1 MLSSGLNSPLLSRSA
16 SRITN
21 PKSGNNSSNSSREV
35 SSDSDHSDHDSDDIE
50 HHQDEMRRLE
60 EYINRKLSWNN
71 LSLSEKMSLINKW
84 AIVALVGNLMT
95 TFGCIFYLL
104 EGVFYL
110 ATIEIFLG
118 FGCFCTWCS
127 FTRYF
132 ENTKDFNLIS
142 RTFAVAIPV
151 LLRTLLGIAPTF
163 MGFTF
168 LGMCLFWP
176 FQEKFGSFS

>member
-1 MLSSGLNSPLLSRSA
+1 
-16 SRITN
+16 
-21 PKSGNNSSNSSREV
+21 
-35 SSDSDHSDHDSDDIE
+35 
-50 HHQDEMRRLE
+50 MRRLE

-95 TFGCIFYLL
+95 LFGCIFYLL

-163 MGFTF
+163 LGFTF

-176 FQEKFGSFS
+176 FQEKFGSFSQSYFILFSVMNGDSISDVFLGTTTTRFILGQLFTYTWTFLSICFF

>member
-1 MLSSGLNSPLLSRSA
+1 
-16 SRITN
+16 
-21 PKSGNNSSNSSREV
+21 
-35 SSDSDHSDHDSDDIE
+35 
-50 HHQDEMRRLE
+50 
-60 EYINRKLSWNN
+60 
-71 LSLSEKMSLINKW
+71 MSLINKW
-84 AIVALVGNLMT
+84 AIVALVGNLLT
-95 TFGCIFYLL
+95 TFGCIFHLL

-110 ATIEIFLG
+110 TTIEIFLG

-163 MGFTF
+163 IAFTF
-168 LGMCLFWP
+168 LSMCLFWP
-176 FQEKFGSFS
+176 YAEKFGSFSTSFFILYSTMNGDTVSDVFNGTTTTRFILGQLFMYAWIFVSMCFF